1 MKKITHNKK
10 RIIIIATTIL
20 LCGLYY
26 FLGLW
31 FERVSATEKRL
42 VVFNYF
48 FPFLKNKDYI
58 QYIWQYMASFI
69 FLFLIPFTIIKYFF
83 KDDLKKYGISKGNF
97 SWNIKWLIA
106 GLIIAPFTFVFSND
120 PALVNEYPLSKLT
133 AKSINMII
141 IDSFF
146 YMFYY
151 IGFEFIFR
159 GYLLFGIQDR
169 DSFEKNIIPDIK
181 ITAAITALSTVLVLA
196 IHAGKPE
203 SEIVLAGFISILWSY
218 INLKGR
224 SIYPVLIMHYVF
236 GIVNNINSIIKGGYN

>member
-1 MKKITHNKK
+1 MKQINHNQK
-10 RIIIIATTIL
+10 RIIIIITTIL

-48 FPFLKNKDYI
+48 FPLLKNRDYI
-58 QYIWQYMASFI
+58 QYIWQYLASFI
-69 FLFLIPFTIIKYFF
+69 FLFLIPFIIIKYLF
-83 KDDLKKYGISKGNF
+83 KDDVRKYGISAGNI
-97 SWNIKWLIA
+97 SWNMKWLIA

-120 PALVNEYPLSKLT
+120 PALMYEYPLSKIT
-133 AKSINMII
+133 AQSINLII

-146 YMFYY
+146 YLFYY

-159 GYLLFGIQDR
+159 GYLLFGIQDST
-169 DSFEKNIIPDIK
+169 SFEKNEMPDK
-181 ITAAITALSTVLVLA
+181 KNAAAAIALSTVLVLA
-196 IHAGKPE
+196 IHTGKPG
-203 SEIVLAGFISILWSY
+203 SEIVLAGFISILWGY

-224 SIYPVLIMHYVF
+224 SIYAVLIMHYIF